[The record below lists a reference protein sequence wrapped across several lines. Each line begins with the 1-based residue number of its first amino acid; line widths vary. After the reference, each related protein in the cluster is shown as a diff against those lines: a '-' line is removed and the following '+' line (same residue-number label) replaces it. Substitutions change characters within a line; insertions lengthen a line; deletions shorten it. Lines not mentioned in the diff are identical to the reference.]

1 MATDGR
7 AQGVDV
13 TFNPERLWR
22 IVDGGKGG
30 GKADVAMEIAEM
42 FVLTAAPIAQR
53 EPAPDLFNIV
63 VPFRNSSLYPLT
75 PRFPAIVGFY
85 PYARR
90 LLSVVVLLTA
100 LSGVA
105 YADARSDAKAQ
116 VEFGIA
122 VAQRGLWKEA
132 IYRWERATQID
143 PTYAAGFNNLAVAY
157 EHEGMLDKAAEA
169 YERAL
174 KLEPNNA
181 LVRQNFELFK
191 EIHDRTTQSQTP

>member
-1 MATDGR
+1 M
-7 AQGVDV
+7 
-13 TFNPERLWR
+13 P
-22 IVDGGKGG
+22 K
-30 GKADVAMEIAEM
+30 
-42 FVLTAAPIAQR
+42 
-53 EPAPDLFNIV
+53 
-63 VPFRNSSLYPLT
+63 
-75 PRFPAIVGFY
+75 
-85 PYARR
+85 R

-143 PTYAAGFNNLAVAY
+143 PTYAAGFNNLAVGY

-174 KLEPNNA
+174 KLEPNNV

-191 EIHDRTTQSQTP
+191 EIHDRTNQSQTP